1 MYLAEKQKSQ
11 TSACHRCSSVHLILT
26 NCNSVARIQHLHT
39 MSTAIRL
46 TSTAIKAT
54 TMPSATETAATS
66 TDDAAAAA
74 SRMKLDNP
82 TDFPN
87 LDSSD
92 PVQARRIQQRRRM
105 ILLGKNTAGYEEY
118 IKQVPKHKRRIR
130 SMKHPAT
137 PDHQKDIPNK
147 RWTGL
152 VKAW

>member
-1 MYLAEKQKSQ
+1 
-11 TSACHRCSSVHLILT
+11 
-26 NCNSVARIQHLHT
+26 

-46 TSTAIKAT
+46 ELTATEPT
-54 TMPSATETAATS
+54 TMPSATATATS
-66 TDDAAAAA
+66 TDAAAAA
-74 SRMKLDNP
+74 RMKLDNP
-82 TDFPN
+82 TDFTN
-87 LDSSD
+87 LDPSD
-92 PVQARRIQQRRRM
+92 PVQARRMQQRRRM

-118 IKQVPKHKRRIR
+118 IKQVPKHKRRLR